1 MAATPPVVD
10 DASSS
15 DDEDGEVVK
24 TQLKN
29 SRWSLVARLAI
40 AGGALLSILILQD
53 ALKVED
59 FGRFAAVVG
68 LVAILGGLARLGAS
82 ELMLERIAR
91 DDDGAADAYGR
102 AMGTTMIAT
111 FVGVA
116 LMVAFRPLLL
126 PELPILFVV
135 SLAAGELF
143 HVAGMDTAIRVFNAK
158 KFFRRAGLHAIMSI
172 TIRITAVASLLIW
185 PAANL
190 EDVGLRY
197 AAAGLI
203 VWFISISNVSSKI
216 GRPKISIPRTRQ
228 EFTRGATIA
237 VGQTSLTVS
246 TRIDQTLL
254 LRLGTPADTGIYSF
268 GARIVFNSMLPAQAL
283 LEVVYPD
290 FFRAGA
296 EGGGSAHQLARRI
309 LKPLLLYGVFAAL
322 VLIGV
327 APVVE
332 AILDDSFMDVMWVI
346 VAMAGFPAIRI
357 SQNLA
362 GDILSGL
369 GAHATRSRAT
379 ISASVLNIL
388 MNVALIP
395 SLGWV
400 GAAIST
406 YAADAFLLGAFWF
419 SASRRR
425 ND

>member
-1 MAATPPVVD
+1 MAASPPAVD
-10 DASSS
+10 DASSEE
-15 DDEDGEVVK
+15 EDGEVVK

-29 SRWSLVARLAI
+29 SRWSLVSRLTI

-59 FGRFAAVVG
+59 FGRFGGVVA

-91 DDDGAADAYGR
+91 DEDGASAAYGR
-102 AMGTTMIAT
+102 AMGTTMLAT
-111 FVGVA
+111 MAGIG
-116 LMVAFRPLLL
+116 LMVLFRPLLL
-126 PELPILFVV
+126 PGQPIVFVIA
-135 SLAAGELF
+135 LAAGELL
-143 HVAGMDTAIRVFNAK
+143 HVAGMDTAIRVFNSQ
-158 KFFRRAGLHAIMSI
+158 KFFRRAGLHAIISI
-172 TIRITAVASLLIW
+172 SIRLASVASLLIW
-185 PAANL
+185 PATNL
-190 EDVGLRY
+190 EDVGIRY
-197 AAAGLI
+197 AAAGLA
-203 VWFISISNVSSKI
+203 VWFLSVVNVSSKI
-216 GRPKISIPRTRQ
+216 GRPKLSIPTTR
-228 EFTRGATIA
+228 EELTRGATIA

-254 LRLGTPADTGIYSF
+254 VRQGLDTDAGLYGF

-309 LKPLLLYGVFAAL
+309 LKPLLIYGVFAAL
-322 VLIGV
+322 VLVGI

-332 AILDDSFMDVMWVI
+332 AILDDSFEDVMWVI
-346 VAMAGFPAIRI
+346 IAMAGFPAIRI

-369 GAHATRSRAT
+369 GAHSTRSRAT
-379 ISASVLNIL
+379 IFASVLNVG
-388 MNVALIP
+388 MNLALIP
-395 SLGWV
+395 SLGWR

-406 YAADAFLLGAFWF
+406 YAADAFLLAAFWY